1 MKVKIYRVYQK
12 LGTWQ
17 SCIVYPSDRVHKSIF
32 YILVTW
38 YERRTTCGVVI
49 VMTLHIQES
58 KDYMNHQNQH
68 AITECSNNSYEKL
81 TYSLMIKLP
90 WKLPW
95 MFNTWFWARNNGSLD
110 FKFSV
115 FNMQWDLE
123 NCNHAYYYMK
133 HSVFDNF
140 QMQSFCLSS
149 EQFTSMG

>member
-17 SCIVYPSDRVHKSIF
+17 SCMVYPSDRVHKSIF

-68 AITECSNNSYEKL
+68 AITGCTNN
-81 TYSLMIKLP
+81 P
-90 WKLPW
+90 DHWKQL
-95 MFNTWFWARNNGSLD
+95 NT
-110 FKFSV
+110 V
-115 FNMQWDLE
+115 
-123 NCNHAYYYMK
+123 
-133 HSVFDNF
+133 
-140 QMQSFCLSS
+140 
-149 EQFTSMG
+149 